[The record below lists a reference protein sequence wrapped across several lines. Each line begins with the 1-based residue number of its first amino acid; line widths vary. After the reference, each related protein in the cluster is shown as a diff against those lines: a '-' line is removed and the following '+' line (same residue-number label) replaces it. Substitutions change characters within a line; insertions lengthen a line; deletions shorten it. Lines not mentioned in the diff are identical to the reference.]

1 MKGGLYKVPDNS
13 SFYIRTRCD
22 YGDDKE
28 LCFNTRQIDQE
39 STKITISCSNWRIK
53 VKNCLKDSDKV
64 HLQNVPNITEKVW
77 KIFKDEKNVVI
88 WCNGVKVFDLSSED
102 SVQAECEAEGLT
114 GADYLKYFIADSA
127 TVEHTMD
134 KGLLQLYHCILIS
147 LYYHTIISLYY
158 YIIISYHYIIS
169 SLYHYIIISLHHY
182 IIISLYHCIIISLYH
197 YIIASLYHY
206 IIISLYHCIIISLY
220 HYIIASL
227 YHYIIISLYHI
238 IISFHHYIII
248 SLYHCIII
256 SLYYYII
263 I

>member
-53 VKNCLKDSDKV
+53 VENCLKDSDKV
-64 HLQNVPNITEKVW
+64 HLQNVPNITEKLW

-147 LYYHTIISLYY
+147 LYYHTMISLYHYIIISLYY
-158 YIIISYHYIIS
+158 YIITSYHYIIS
-169 SLYHYIIISLHHY
+169 SLYHIIISLHHY
-182 IIISLYHCIIISLYH
+182 IIASLYHFIIISLYNDS
-197 YIIASLYHY
+197 IISLYNN
-206 IIISLYHCIIISLY
+206 IIISL
-220 HYIIASL
+220 
-227 YHYIIISLYHI
+227 
-238 IISFHHYIII
+238 
-248 SLYHCIII
+248 
-256 SLYYYII
+256 
-263 I
+263 